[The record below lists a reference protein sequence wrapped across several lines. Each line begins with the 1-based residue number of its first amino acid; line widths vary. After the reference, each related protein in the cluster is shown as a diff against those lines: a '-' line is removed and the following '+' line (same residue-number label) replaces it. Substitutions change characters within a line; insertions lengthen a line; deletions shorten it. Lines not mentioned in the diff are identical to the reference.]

1 MDLLCDHRLDAL
13 LLLLVGGGPAV
24 EVSIHTYDREPFR
37 EVGNA
42 FLLSGGSEGVVVDRA
57 DLATPASS
65 FIPSHPIPP
74 RHTLRVSVVS
84 YRTVSIDL

>member
-1 MDLLCDHRLDAL
+1 MDLLRDCRLGAL
-13 LLLLVGGGPAV
+13 LVVVVGGGAAV
-24 EVSIHTYDREPFR
+24 EASIHTYDREPFR
-37 EVGNA
+37 EVGNT

-74 RHTLRVSVVS
+74 RHTLRVSVVRS
-84 YRTVSIDL
+84 GSGCQG